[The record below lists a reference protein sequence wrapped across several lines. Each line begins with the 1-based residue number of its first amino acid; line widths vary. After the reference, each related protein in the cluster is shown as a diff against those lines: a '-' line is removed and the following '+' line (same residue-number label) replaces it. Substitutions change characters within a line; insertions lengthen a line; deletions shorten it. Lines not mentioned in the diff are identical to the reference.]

1 MTIGTLTR
9 PRTGIRRIRSLGGAE
24 LLLFWR
30 NRTALFN
37 ALGVPVGIAV
47 ALGSADVDGGELS
60 GNAFLMTGLCG
71 VLLLLAVYYNL
82 VTAYV
87 ARREELVL
95 KRLRVGELTDAEILT
110 GTASPSVAVALVQI
124 VLVVI
129 GGGLFLG
136 LPMPVNGVVL
146 LAGVAGGVLV
156 CVLLAAASAIFTRTA
171 ETAQVTT
178 LPILLVCMLGSGIV
192 VPTAQLPDNLAGV
205 LRLLPLSPAMEL
217 LRLGWLG
224 TTGSAAPADFVSVF
238 AVAAAP
244 GGILLVWIA
253 IGIVVVRRWFR
264 WEPRR

>member
-1 MTIGTLTR
+1 MSVDTLARPGTT
-9 PRTGIRRIRSLGGAE
+9 TRRIRSLGGAE
-24 LLLFWR
+24 LRLFWR

-37 ALGVPVGIAV
+37 ALGVPVAF
-47 ALGSADVDGGELS
+47 ALAIGSADVDGGELS

-95 KRLRVGELTDAEILT
+95 KRLRVGELTDAEILA
-110 GTASPSVAVALVQI
+110 GTASPSAAVALVQI
-124 VLVVI
+124 VLVVA
-129 GGGLFLG
+129 GGAVFLG
-136 LPMPVNGVVL
+136 LPMPVNAVVL

-178 LPILLVCMLGSGIV
+178 LPILLVCMLGAGIV
-192 VPTAQLPDNLAGV
+192 LPAAQLPDTLAGV
-205 LRLLPLSPAMEL
+205 LRLLPLSPVMDL

-224 TTGSAAPADFVSVF
+224 TTGDAAPADFLGVF

-244 GGILLVWIA
+244 AGILLAWTV